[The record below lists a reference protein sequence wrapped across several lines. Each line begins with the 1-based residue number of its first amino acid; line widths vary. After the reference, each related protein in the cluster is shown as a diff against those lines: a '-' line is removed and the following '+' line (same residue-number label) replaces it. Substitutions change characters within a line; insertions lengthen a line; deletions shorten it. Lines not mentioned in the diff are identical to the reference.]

1 VIPSRARSRATLS
14 TALCLVA
21 LGTVLIAAV
30 RAVPAQAAL
39 RPLETGISYVYGN
52 EPEEFAHVVA
62 TGAKFV
68 LVPMNW
74 SDVAPA
80 NQPSSWNPASP
91 ADPNYDWSF
100 FDTWVRNALAAGLTP
115 VLQVRGAPAW
125 AQNCGPYRHDSP
137 CEPDPTKLGQ
147 FATAAATRYS
157 GRFEGLPRVR
167 YWQGL
172 NEPNYDFY
180 FNPQFVNQ
188 KPVSPGL
195 YRKLINSFYAAV
207 KAVEPADVVLMAG
220 LGPIGV
226 PGHTVAPL
234 RFARELLCMTGGPE
248 HPRKGKGNCEGGVHF
263 DVFDIHPYTSGG
275 PTHEG
280 GGDLVELGDVP
291 RLQKLL
297 RAADQAGRIKS
308 NLHRKTP
315 LWIVEMA
322 WDTKP
327 PDPNGIS
334 MKLASQW
341 IAETLYRTWKEGI
354 EHFFW
359 FSIVDF
365 PRNGLPPNQSVESG
379 FYFWNPVVAL
389 QKPKPTIDAYR
400 FPFVALRQGNGLMVW
415 GRTPNSRGGRV
426 RIEAKQGGGWK
437 TLRTLSASGKGM
449 FTAVLGTSYGKDK
462 KGAVRARYG
471 GESSVPFPMNPV
483 GDHPV
488 NPFG

>member
-1 VIPSRARSRATLS
+1 MLLGLA
-14 TALCLVA
+14 ALVLLV
-21 LGTVLIAAV
+21 GAV
-30 RAVPAQAAL
+30 RAAPAEAKL

-52 EPEEFAHVVA
+52 EPAEFAHVVA

-74 SDVAPA
+74 SEVAPA
-80 NQPSSWNPASP
+80 TEPSSWDPENP

-100 FDTWVRNALAAGLTP
+100 FDTWVKNALAAGLTP
-115 VLQVRGAPAW
+115 VLQVRGAPPW
-125 AQNCGPYRHDSP
+125 GQDCGPYRHDSP
-137 CEPDPTKLGQ
+137 CEPNPTKLAQ
-147 FATAAATRYS
+147 FAKAAATRYS
-157 GRFEGLPRVR
+157 GRFQGLPRVR

-172 NEPNYDFY
+172 DEPNYSFY
-180 FNPQFVNQ
+180 FKPQFVNK

-195 YRKLINSFYAAV
+195 YRKLINGFYAAV
-207 KAVEPADVVLMAG
+207 KSVEPSDVVLMAG

-226 PGHTVAPL
+226 PGQTVAPL

-248 HPRKGKGNCEGGVHF
+248 HPRKGKGSCEGGVHF

-280 GGDLVELGDVP
+280 GGDNVELGDIP

-297 RAADQAGRIKS
+297 RAADKAGRIKS
-308 NLHRKTP
+308 NLHHRTP
-315 LWIVEMA
+315 LWIVEMS

-334 MKLASQW
+334 FKLESQW
-341 IAETLYRTWKEGI
+341 IAEALYRTWKEGV

-365 PRNGLPPNQSVESG
+365 ARDGIPPDENVESG
-379 FYFWNPVVAL
+379 FYFWNPDVAA
-389 QKPKPTIDAYR
+389 QQPKPTINAFR
-400 FPFVALRQGNGLMVW
+400 FPFVALRQGKGLMVW
-415 GRTPNSRGGRV
+415 GRTPAGEGGKV
-426 RIEAKQGGGWK
+426 RIEAQRGGGWK
-437 TLRTLSASGKGM
+437 TLRTLRASTQGM
-449 FTAVLGTSYGKDK
+449 FSAVLGTSYGADK
-462 KGAVRARYG
+462 KGSVRASSG
-471 GESSVPFPMNPV
+471 GERSVPFPMNPV
-483 GDHPV
+483 GDHQV